1 MINLIVFLFFGVFNF
16 VSSEDVY
23 QPVNYVD
30 LSMYSGRWYQV
41 YENYVDTTFQGKG
54 NCSVADYTIIED
66 KVGVLNS
73 QIDEN
78 GNVDQIRGYAFYEDD
93 NSGGELSVKLAG
105 VPRTAPYWIIEL
117 GPVVNNQYDYSI
129 VSDNKRITLFVLA
142 RNVEDFY
149 KKYDNEVK
157 ESLTDF
163 GFNKKFNKPI
173 KMEQDGC
180 NYALY
185 DNNILTN
192 DDKCCVSCPQD
203 TDKYYSIP
211 ILFNDHCGES
221 CISEKDY
228 YKYKLLEPKLTK
240 AKTNTPCLDMGYST
254 YEKTEKHSFGP
265 INVLVDLY
273 KKDKLETN
281 NCGVCG
287 KSYQACCIAFGAEG
301 YPCDC
306 HLVDGT
312 GKAGSNCGDCGVG
325 YAACC
330 IGYETDGYPCGCDV
344 Q

>member
-1 MINLIVFLFFGVFNF
+1 MMNLIVFFAFGLFNF
-16 VSSEDVY
+16 ISCEEIY
-23 QPVNYVD
+23 QPVKYVD

-66 KVGVLNS
+66 RVGVLNS
-73 QIDEN
+73 QIDEK

-93 NSGGELSVKLAG
+93 NSGGELSVKLGG

-117 GPVVNNQYDYSI
+117 GPIVNNQYDYSI
-129 VSDNKRITLFVLA
+129 VSDDKRITLFVLA
-142 RNVEDFY
+142 RNVEEFY
-149 KKYDNEVK
+149 KKYDDEVK
-157 ESLTDF
+157 ESLNEF

-185 DNNILTN
+185 DNVNLN
-192 DDKCCVSCPQD
+192 
-203 TDKYYSIP
+203 
-211 ILFNDHCGES
+211 
-221 CISEKDY
+221 
-228 YKYKLLEPKLTK
+228 
-240 AKTNTPCLDMGYST
+240 
-254 YEKTEKHSFGP
+254 
-265 INVLVDLY
+265 
-273 KKDKLETN
+273 KKNKLETN

-287 KSYQACCIAFGAEG
+287 KSYQACCLAFGAEG

-330 IGYETDGYPCGCDV
+330 IGYETDGYPCECDV
-344 Q
+344 L